1 MEREKAIEQIQ
12 EACKTISLQ
21 LMRVHPA
28 ARALGDAEL
37 QGEILKT
44 AHAITTEVETIKKRL
59 LRARDRDDSAE
70 L

>member
-1 MEREKAIEQIQ
+1 MNPQEAIERIQ

-37 QGEILKT
+37 QAEILKT

-59 LRARDRDDSAE
+59 LRARDRDGSTD